1 MLSAKVVMDGNSQ
14 AVRIPK
20 AFRLNSREVWIERL
34 PDGSLLIKEKRP
46 LPAGCSNI
54 FEPFQGRMPD
64 AYGGDP
70 ANFRGLRCRASRQ
83 QRIGSGLS

>member
-14 AVRIPK
+14 AVRIHK
-20 AFRLNSREVWIERL
+20 ALRLNSREVWIERL

-54 FEPFQGRMPD
+54 FEHLIRN
-64 AYGGDP
+64 AP
-70 ANFRGLRCRASRQ
+70 ARPL
-83 QRIGSGLS
+83 SGFTELCETRPELDLPEKVF